1 MSFLLFRSHVSSHL
15 FLPLGFAGNVRPPE
29 EAAQFALISPGE
41 GDQGVLGNPQPEG
54 WNDLKKKK
62 KNLFH
67 NIQLLNVFP

>member
-1 MSFLLFRSHVSSHL
+1 MLVNGGKSCFFSHTMSFLLFRSHVSSHL

-54 WNDLKKKK
+54 
-62 KNLFH
+62 
-67 NIQLLNVFP
+67 